1 MVEELD
7 YLKIKVGAERTN
19 AYIKDTKS
27 LHKKVQ
33 IEAITQKDI
42 VANVAQSVQN
52 MTQGLDL
59 GTKDK
64 QELIKNIA
72 SNTHKTINPFLSE
85 DNKILDTKQ
94 FAKDITQEMKK
105 SQPKQTISKSVR
117 AEASRLGEIIQEA
130 KNKFVKK
137 AQQMNPFKG
146 KDQDQGKG
154 KGKGKGKDKGQ
165 VR

>member
-1 MVEELD
+1 MAQELD
-7 YLKIKVGAERTN
+7 YLKIKVGADKTN
-19 AYIKDTKS
+19 AYIQDTKS

-42 VANVAQSVQN
+42 VAHVAKSAQN
-52 MTQGLDL
+52 LTKDL
-59 GTKDK
+59 TLTTKDK
-64 QELIKNIA
+64 QELINNIA

-117 AEASRLGEIIQEA
+117 AEASRLGERIKEA

-137 AQQMNPFKG
+137 VQDINPFKKKEG
-146 KDQDQGKG
+146 QG
-154 KGKGKGKDKGQ
+154 
-165 VR
+165 R